1 MPGTSAIRRISGYG
15 ILFGMFR
22 TYNARTRIKSIV
34 SLNLVKRLLHLKIR
48 KAPSLS
54 LLPDV
59 LRSGD
64 QSIPLIG

>member
-1 MPGTSAIRRISGYG
+1 MD
-15 ILFGMFR
+15 IL
-22 TYNARTRIKSIV
+22 K
-34 SLNLVKRLLHLKIR
+34 LNLIKRLLHLKIR
-48 KAPSLS
+48 KESSLS

>member
-1 MPGTSAIRRISGYG
+1 MD
-15 ILFGMFR
+15 IL
-22 TYNARTRIKSIV
+22 K
-34 SLNLVKRLLHLKIR
+34 LNLVKRLLHLKIR

-54 LLPDV
+54 LFPDV